1 MPASPRSPRPER
13 RRSAAL
19 RSVALRPGAPRSA
32 ALAPWALLAPGLLW
46 LLLLFVLPLAAL
58 VPMSLSEPRDRF
70 SLVMGFTGTLANYGA
85 VLADYSPI
93 LLRSFGY
100 AALATLLAVLIAYPL
115 AWVISFRAGHRKG
128 LLLALVVVPF
138 FTSYLVRAIAWTT
151 LLGDE
156 GPVLRL
162 LRWLGLSGLLEVL
175 GVLEDGR
182 LLNTAAAVI
191 GGLTYNTLPFMVLPI
206 VVSMEKIDPRLL
218 DAARDLHAGAL
229 ATFRRVVFPLTL
241 PGLAAGV
248 VLSLIPAAGDVVNA
262 QFLGGPNNRMV
273 GNVIQSLMLVQRQLP
288 KGAALALLLMTLMTA
303 AVLAYVRRH
312 GSEELT
318 LP

>member
-1 MPASPRSPRPER
+1 MNGSPKSPRAE
-13 RRSAAL
+13 SAPL
-19 RSVALRPGAPRSA
+19 RLHALRP
-32 ALAPWALLAPGLLW
+32 WLLLGPGLLW
-46 LLLLFVLPLAAL
+46 LLLLFALPLAAL

-70 SLVMGFTGTLANYGA
+70 SLAMAFTGRIANYTE
-85 VLADYSPI
+85 VLSQYGPI
-93 LLRSFGY
+93 LLRSLTY
-100 AALATLLAVLIAYPL
+100 AAVATLLALLVAYPL
-115 AWVISFRAGHRKG
+115 AWVISFRGGRWKG
-128 LLLALVVVPF
+128 LLMGLVVVPF

-151 LLGDE
+151 LLGDQ

-162 LRWLGLSGLLEVL
+162 LRGLHLSSLLEGL

-191 GGLTYNTLPFMVLPI
+191 GGLAYNTLPFMVLPI
-206 VVSMEKIDPRLL
+206 VVSMEKIEPRLL
-218 DAARDLHAGAL
+218 EAARDLHATPL
-229 ATFRRVVFPLTL
+229 ATFRRVVWPLTL
-241 PGLAAGV
+241 PGVMAGV

-262 QFLGGPNNRMV
+262 QFLGGPNNRMI
-273 GNVIQSLMLVQRQLP
+273 GNVVQNLMLVQRQLP